1 VYGVIAIV
9 GMALAAGAGVLLA
22 AMESP
27 HVGSSTRLHRL
38 SLALLI
44 ASGATLTAA
53 GADAIW

>member
-1 VYGVIAIV
+1 VIAFV
-9 GMALAAGAGVLLA
+9 GMGLAACTGVLLA

-27 HVGSSTRLHRL
+27 HVGSSARLHKL
-38 SLALLI
+38 SLVLLV